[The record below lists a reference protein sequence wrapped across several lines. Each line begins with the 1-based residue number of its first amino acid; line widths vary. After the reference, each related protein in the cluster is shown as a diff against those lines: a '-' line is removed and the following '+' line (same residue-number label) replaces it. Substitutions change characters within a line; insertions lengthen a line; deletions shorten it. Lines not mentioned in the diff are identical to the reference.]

1 MTPNDTQDEIPSIVP
16 ERDELVQH
24 RKQQRSSQAAR
35 NAGTEAPGRTS
46 GTVVFFLTI
55 LFLGMCATGGAA
67 WYFYQQGEQ
76 TKAVLADAAARLKV
90 LETSLNAMDDSTK
103 QSAMGLLQRV
113 DTNFK
118 EIDKLWADRNKAKV
132 EMEKQGI
139 AINAIQKTTNEHETA
154 LTTHGNQLS
163 QHQSQLTS
171 ANNRIEQLSKSTA
184 GLENLGPQMT
194 TLSADVKSARTAQAA
209 IDKRMRDAE
218 QDIESMRV
226 YRQQNNQTI
235 NEIKNNINVL
245 QQAVKPPAGK

>member
-1 MTPNDTQDEIPSIVP
+1 MNPNDPHDEIPSIVP

-35 NAGTEAPGRTS
+35 NASAEAPGRTS
-46 GTVVFFLTI
+46 GTVVFFITL

-76 TKAVLADAAARLKV
+76 TKAVLADATNRIV
-90 LETSLNAMDDSTK
+90 SLESSLNAMDDSTK

-139 AINAIQKTTNEHETA
+139 AINAIQKTVNEHESA

-171 ANNRIEQLSKSTA
+171 ANNRIEQLTRSTA

-194 TLSADVKSARTAQAA
+194 TLKADVAAVKTANSAH
-209 IDKRMRDAE
+209 DKRLRDAE
-218 QDIESMRV
+218 QDIESIRV
-226 YRQQNNQTI
+226 FRQQTNQSLGDLRNNV
-235 NEIKNNINVL
+235 NVL
-245 QQAVKPPAGK
+245 QQAIKPAAK